1 MAPDLE
7 FIGSISQLHLLLW
20 FSSLGIVHPV
30 AASLTQGYRLLR
42 GQSKGTST
50 PMTEAASFSEDLVHA
65 VLPPLYFDNYSKDS
79 S

>member
-7 FIGSISQLHLLLW
+7 FIRSISQPHLLLW

-30 AASLTQGYRLLR
+30 AASLTRGYRLLR
-42 GQSKGTST
+42 GQNKGYKH
-50 PMTEAASFSEDLVHA
+50 PNNAAGFSEDLV
-65 VLPPLYFDNYSKDS
+65 LTILSPLYFDSNYSKDS